1 MVDRMGDRGEPW
13 GVPCEM
19 VLESDTKLL
28 KAKQTRRSVRK
39 EAVYEHTHVGK
50 PRLVMIA
57 MR

>member
-1 MVDRMGDRGEPW
+1 MGDRGEPW

-19 VLESDTKLL
+19 VLESDTKPL